1 MFKKKKIENSIKLL
15 IDGIKKEIKKMI
27 NKERNEMMKE
37 IVEIKEII
45 KIENNKIK
53 QEKNEIKRKMKN

>member
-1 MFKKKKIENSIKLL
+1 
-15 IDGIKKEIKKMI
+15 MI